1 MKVDK
6 TNGILREISEETS
19 FLSFTIYDHP
29 KLQEIVDIG
38 NQAIPILLD
47 HLRKS
52 VLAEKAHYRGP
63 YDFNDYAPRYASAA
77 LRGITNSNPVKPEHR
92 GNLFKSIQDWLD
104 WDAAGRNF
112 VGVE

>member
-77 LRGITNSNPVKPEHR
+77 LRGITNSNPLNQNTGVTYSKA
-92 GNLFKSIQDWLD
+92 FKIGLTGMQQ
-104 WDAAGRNF
+104 
-112 VGVE
+112 GVILSV